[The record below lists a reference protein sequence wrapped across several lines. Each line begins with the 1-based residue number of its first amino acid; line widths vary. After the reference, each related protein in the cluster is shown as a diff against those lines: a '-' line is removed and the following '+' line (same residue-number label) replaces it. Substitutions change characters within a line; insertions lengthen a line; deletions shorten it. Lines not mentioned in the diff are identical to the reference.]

1 MITVLVALAV
11 AIVTVNLVLVLG
23 QGQRSDK
30 GRLYNVEINRIVA
43 ELAAGTLVNDID
55 LAQYPHIS
63 AVETLAMSTAQDTQ
77 DTQDAQD
84 MQNTQGMQN
93 AQDIQNA
100 LSTQNDFFNE
110 QSTIVRLVGDQY
122 VRFEFIEGG
131 NTAFFDVLLLINSI
145 CGALFLFALILL
157 LYLRQTLIKPFAEFN
172 ALPLL
177 LAKGHLDTPLAENKS
192 RYFGRF
198 IWGLDNLRETL
209 RAQRAQALSLERERK
224 TITLALSHDI
234 KTPLS
239 AMRLYTQALQ
249 EGLYDDP
256 ERRQK
261 TLVSII
267 QKTDE
272 IEDYLN
278 RLVRSSSEDL
288 LQIDVTNGEFFL
300 DDLLTSLQQAYAEK
314 LEILGVPLRLGSHT
328 NRLLAGDQERA
339 LEALE
344 NLFENAL
351 KYGNGTVLDL
361 NFLEEDGALLVTL
374 ANRGNSLPA
383 AETTHIFESF
393 WRGSNAQGIS
403 GNGLG
408 LYIVRKI
415 MQQIG
420 GDVYAT
426 AQSDT
431 MAVTLVFKLA

>member
-1 MITVLVALAV
+1 MLL
-11 AIVTVNLVLVLG
+11 
-23 QGQRSDK
+23 
-30 GRLYNVEINRIVA
+30 
-43 ELAAGTLVNDID
+43 LVN
-55 LAQYPHIS
+55 
-63 AVETLAMSTAQDTQ
+63 
-77 DTQDAQD
+77 
-84 MQNTQGMQN
+84 
-93 AQDIQNA
+93 
-100 LSTQNDFFNE
+100 
-110 QSTIVRLVGDQY
+110 IV
-122 VRFEFIEGG
+122 
-131 NTAFFDVLLLINSI
+131 

-198 IWGLDNLRETL
+198 VWGLDNLRETL
-209 RAQRAQALSLERERK
+209 RAQRAQAHALERERK
-224 TITLALSHDI
+224 TILLALSHDI

-239 AMRLYTQALQ
+239 AIRLYTQALQ
-249 EGLYDDP
+249 EGLYDSP
-256 ERRQK
+256 EHRER
-261 TLVSII
+261 TLTAII
-267 QKTDE
+267 RKTDE
-272 IEDYLN
+272 VEECLN

-288 LQIDVTNGEFFL
+288 LQIDVTNGEFYL
-300 DDLLTSLQQAYAEK
+300 DDLLASLQQVYAEK
-314 LEILGVPLRLGSHT
+314 LKLLGVPLRLGSHT

-361 NFLEEDGALLVTL
+361 SFLEEDGALLATL
-374 ANRGNSLPA
+374 ANRGSSLPA

-415 MQQIG
+415 MQQMG
-420 GDVYAT
+420 GDVYAS
-426 AQSDT
+426 AHGDT
-431 MAVTLVFKLA
+431 MAVTLVFRLA